1 MYLKIIEEGG
11 QAMKDKISVIIRS
24 RNEDRW
30 IGHTIQSVLDF
41 LNKPEII
48 IVDNNSNDETENIL
62 RHFTQDPLLND
73 EKNKQYTK
81 IKLCKINNYTPGK
94 ALNIGVKKSTND
106 YVIIISA
113 HCVLNPASLDA
124 GQRISLFLSN
134 SPMFVMARNVLRPA
148 DQWLAASI

>member
-113 HCVLNPASLDA
+113 HCVLKKMKLLFYIA
-124 GQRISLFLSN
+124 RIQ
-134 SPMFVMARNVLRPA
+134 MY
-148 DQWLAASI
+148 